1 MTYGSLL
8 RLICADKQGDLPEC
22 YGEEGEGL
30 LVQVVGFLSS
40 VRCISLPSPNFPFR
54 LSELF
59 HLTTVSFDFKL
70 LLNVLCSILPFL
82 FCPPSLPPIPNRG
95 SVKSSAVGA
104 VTGLC
109 LDLSREWIWICW
121 EWIDIWTRSF
131 QFQAW
136 LHLELLSCRGQW
148 ETPQSAQFG
157 VAAIVFYGVSIC
169 QLALPFQSL
178 KIFLNYGRSQYEF
191 KRRRWCV
198 AKLLSDRSSFLIFP
212 AVTNFSRIIC
222 IGRKYFSSSQFELSL
237 LL

>member
-1 MTYGSLL
+1 MYSAAS
-8 RLICADKQGDLPEC
+8 C
-22 YGEEGEGL
+22 
-30 LVQVVGFLSS
+30 LSY
-40 VRCISLPSPNFPFR
+40 FA
-54 LSELF
+54 
-59 HLTTVSFDFKL
+59 
-70 LLNVLCSILPFL
+70 
-82 FCPPSLPPIPNRG
+82 LPPISNRG

-178 KIFLNYGRSQYEF
+178 KIFLNYGRSQYVVRDLDSKGEHGALPN
-191 KRRRWCV
+191 CSLTV
-198 AKLLSDRSSFLIFP
+198 ALSWFFLH
-212 AVTNFSRIIC
+212 
-222 IGRKYFSSSQFELSL
+222 SQCFVRDNMQWQQIFELGL
-237 LL
+237 LLEIYLIVKCTSETAVGLC

>member
-1 MTYGSLL
+1 MSGWWTS
-8 RLICADKQGDLPEC
+8 DNQ
-22 YGEEGEGL
+22 
-30 LVQVVGFLSS
+30 
-40 VRCISLPSPNFPFR
+40 
-54 LSELF
+54 LF

-82 FCPPSLPPIPNRG
+82 FWPPSLPPIPNRG

-178 KIFLNYGRSQYEF
+178 KIFLNYGRSQYVVRDLDSKGEHGALPN
-191 KRRRWCV
+191 CSLTV
-198 AKLLSDRSSFLIFP
+198 ALSWFFLP
-212 AVTNFSRIIC
+212 
-222 IGRKYFSSSQFELSL
+222 SQCFVLDNMQWQQIFELGL
-237 LL
+237 LLEIYLIVKCTSETAVGLC